1 MLKKATILALAIMTF
16 NTTASV
22 TNHSGEIANMRTWV
36 SGSNTYGVWVS
47 LKNNPSICPGGFY
60 LPHTSDNKQ
69 LVYSTLLA
77 ARLSGKNI
85 MIQAADS
92 STYKIGD
99 RCRINYVML

>member
-1 MLKKATILALAIMTF
+1 MLKKAITLALALTTLS
-16 NTTASV
+16 TTASV
-22 TNHSGEIANMRTWV
+22 TNHNGEIANMRTWV

-47 LKNNPSICPGGFY
+47 LKSNPSICPGGFY

-77 ARLSGKNI
+77 ARLSGKAI

-92 STYKIGD
+92 SYKIGD